1 MSHVITF
8 DGTNFPLWKLGLNV
22 ALEEHETQFVVDG
35 SEPIPTEVHD
45 SSLNARSHV
54 TCLHR
59 DQPRHYSSHS
69 YNVEFKH
76 SHTFNHLVEF

>member
-35 SEPIPTEVHD
+35 SEPIPTEVRV
-45 SSLNARSHV
+45 LFLQ
-54 TCLHR
+54 T
-59 DQPRHYSSHS
+59 
-69 YNVEFKH
+69 
-76 SHTFNHLVEF
+76 LVHM